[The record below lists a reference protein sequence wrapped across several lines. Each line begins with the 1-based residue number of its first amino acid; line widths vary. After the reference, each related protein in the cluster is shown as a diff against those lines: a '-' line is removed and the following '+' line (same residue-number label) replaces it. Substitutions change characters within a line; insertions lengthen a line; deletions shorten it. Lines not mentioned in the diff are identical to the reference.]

1 MDYPRPCGCKGRR
14 SCLLCE
20 NEYGIKQENFLAK
33 YQELSSYVFCYK
45 CEKLIPGWDVDRVLE
60 EHENHSEGIDF
71 PGILVL
77 PDFITDSEEEELMCG
92 IDGMPWDTSQSGR
105 RKQNFG
111 PKTNFKKMK
120 LQPGQF
126 RGFPGFSR
134 FVQEKFNTVSL
145 LKDYQTIEQC
155 SLEYDPL
162 RGASIDPHIDDCW
175 IWGERVVTVNCLTDS
190 VLTLAPYHGD
200 KQRYNLCLVDSYREH
215 LIEPLEEAK
224 KCPEE
229 DILVRIPMPRRSL
242 IVLYGPPRY
251 QWEHSVLR
259 EDIKERRVCIAYRE
273 FTPKYLNGSNEAA
286 QEVLQRARKFFSQP
300 EEDSCSR

>member
-20 NEYGIKQENFLAK
+20 KQYGITQDDFLTK
-33 YQELSSYVFCYK
+33 YKALPSYVFCYK
-45 CEKLIPGWDVDRVLE
+45 CEKLLPGWDVDEVLRN
-60 EHENHSEGIDF
+60 HENHTGGRGF

-77 PDFITDSEEEELMCG
+77 PDFVTDAEESLLLRG
-92 IDGMPWDTSQSGR
+92 IDGMPWDISQSGR

-120 LQPGQF
+120 LQPGHFQ
-126 RGFPGFSR
+126 GFPSFSR
-134 FVQEKFNTVSL
+134 FVQDKFTTVPL
-145 LKDYQTIEQC
+145 LRDYQTIEQC

-175 IWGERVVTVNCLTDS
+175 IWGERVVTVNCLADS
-190 VLTLAPYHGD
+190 VLTLAPYRGD
-200 KQRYNLCLVDSYREH
+200 RQRYNVRLVDSYQEH
-215 LIEPLEEAK
+215 LKEPLAETQ
-224 KCPEE
+224 EE

-273 FTPKYLNGSNEAA
+273 FTPMYLDGSNKIAD
-286 QEVLQRARKFFSQP
+286 EVLELAREFFSTT
-300 EEDSCSR
+300 EGDSCSR